1 MVKIVKDIFEQKAS
15 EGRAFGISY
24 FPTDIA
30 NNTTRYLR
38 IKTNSK
44 EANLVLDISAS
55 ANCEFKSYEGTT
67 YTADGTEPDGI
78 VLTYFNRKLIDKVA
92 KTQVYHTPT
101 IDDLGKLRMVKFV
114 PGGEKAQTTGG
125 SVATNLKTVVPPESD
140 LLISVTSLAGSG
152 ATADIVIN
160 MDWYE
165 EEPEYRYS
173 IPTLTLSELTVE
185 DIEET
190 ALTLVPTFDSDVKV
204 YAIDE
209 VDYLTRK
216 VVIAAEPQEDEEFAI
231 IRGLGVIDLD
241 VGENVLNVGI
251 IYPEFNGS
259 NYQISIPREDGALL
273 SALSAVYEVT
283 IEEEPVEIE
292 LIEDFDP
299 DIFEYEATVA
309 NEIDEI
315 DVTATP
321 LDEATTVLID
331 GEPSPETIL
340 LTEGLNEIDVVCTL
354 ADHTTLTYSIKITRE
369 EAE

>member
-1 MVKIVKDIFEQKAS
+1 MTKVTIDFEHQKTH
-15 EGRAFGISY
+15 EGNSFHADFKQ
-24 FPTDIA
+24 TTVA
-30 NNTTRYLR
+30 NGTSRYLR
-38 IKTNSK
+38 LISGDYASHLIIAY
-44 EANLVLDISAS
+44 EASGKFEFTKYINATYSAQ
-55 ANCEFKSYEGTT
+55 GTL
-67 YTADGTEPDGI
+67 PDGD
-78 VLTYFNRKLIDKVA
+78 VLTHVNRILGHPLG
-92 KTQVYHTPT
+92 KTTVRHTPT
-101 IDDLGKLRMVKFV
+101 IIDKGDLVSYHIIAGGTGPQAEGVSGNQRAEFIVPANTDILLEVK
-114 PGGEKAQTTGG
+114 
-125 SVATNLKTVVPPESD
+125 N
-140 LLISVTSLAGSG
+140 TSGQNQDVSLGL
-152 ATADIVIN
+152 
-160 MDWYE
+160 DWYE
-165 EEPEYRYS
+165 VEPEYRYS

-209 VDYLTRK
+209 VDYLTRQ

-231 IRGLGVIDLD
+231 IRGLGVIDLG

-299 DIFEYEATVA
+299 DVFEYEATVA

-331 GEPSPETIL
+331 GQPSPETIL

-354 ADHTTLTYSIKITRE
+354 ADHTTLTYSLKITRE